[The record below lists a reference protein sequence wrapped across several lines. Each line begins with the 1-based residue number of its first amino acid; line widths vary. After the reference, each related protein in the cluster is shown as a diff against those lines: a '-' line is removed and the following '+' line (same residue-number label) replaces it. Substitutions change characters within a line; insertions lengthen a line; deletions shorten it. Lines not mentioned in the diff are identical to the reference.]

1 MKIKLLILGLGLGAS
16 ILAGCNDDFS
26 SIGTSIQPG
35 DDTIAVYMDTFQIQA
50 TTVQL
55 DSIYARSTSAQL
67 GELYDPLYGNLVSDY
82 MCQFYCPSDFQ
93 FKHTPYE
100 GKIDSVE
107 FNIYY
112 NGSNKNGVWVGDSL
126 APMRAEIFKI
136 TSPLQKNFY
145 TNIDPKQY
153 CNMQE
158 SMGAQAYTAYN
169 TSISDSLRN
178 SDGYSPHVSIKMP
191 TEFGQKFYD
200 ETINN
205 PGTFKNQETFNEFFP
220 GLYVTTT
227 FGSGNILSVASS
239 VLKIYYNYA
248 VKSTAGKDSLIT
260 TWEAF
265 SVTKEIIQ
273 LSRFKNTD
281 MSQLLQPNDSYAFFK
296 TPAGV
301 CTRIVLPTKE
311 ITPIMKERIV
321 NNLPLELKAM
331 PQEDWQYA
339 LAPPPYLLILPEDS
353 VKSFF
358 EGSQIDNNVTS
369 FLSKAY
375 DATTRTYSFP
385 NLANLLKYQMENN
398 PDKDLSLLLI
408 PVQRTTTT
416 GNSYGQ
422 STVVTTAI
430 TNYLAPSGVKIRKDE
445 EVMKIGITS
454 CKYVR

>member
-158 SMGAQAYTAYN
+158 SMGAIKYSKTEC
-169 TSISDSLRN
+169 RN
-178 SDGYSPHVSIKMP
+178 KKCVI
-191 TEFGQKFYD
+191 FG
-200 ETINN
+200 ELSN
-205 PGTFKNQETFNEFFP
+205 
-220 GLYVTTT
+220 
-227 FGSGNILSVASS
+227 GNL
-239 VLKIYYNYA
+239 
-248 VKSTAGKDSLIT
+248 
-260 TWEAF
+260 
-265 SVTKEIIQ
+265 
-273 LSRFKNTD
+273 
-281 MSQLLQPNDSYAFFK
+281 
-296 TPAGV
+296 
-301 CTRIVLPTKE
+301 
-311 ITPIMKERIV
+311 
-321 NNLPLELKAM
+321 NLE
-331 PQEDWQYA
+331 E
-339 LAPPPYLLILPEDS
+339 
-353 VKSFF
+353 
-358 EGSQIDNNVTS
+358 
-369 FLSKAY
+369 
-375 DATTRTYSFP
+375 
-385 NLANLLKYQMENN
+385 
-398 PDKDLSLLLI
+398 I
-408 PVQRTTTT
+408 PVQPLHDMRIIKGTLRELAENPISDTYDDKTDDYVFAELT
-416 GNSYGQ
+416 DENPVTNAFSTLENIYPNIMGLEYVNRKKSIEMTPEMYGKTEGKSNIELFSDFYKMQ
-422 STVVTTAI
+422 NGKEIEPES
-430 TNYLAPSGVKIRKDE
+430 VKIIERIFKEIGGVNDE
-445 EVMKIGITS
+445 TD
-454 CKYVR
+454 

>member
-93 FKHTPYE
+93 FAHTPYE

-112 NGSNKNGVWVGDSL
+112 NGSNRNGVWVGDSL

-205 PGTFKNQETFNEFFP
+205 PGTFKNQECN
-220 GLYVTTT
+220 
-227 FGSGNILSVASS
+227 
-239 VLKIYYNYA
+239 
-248 VKSTAGKDSLIT
+248 
-260 TWEAF
+260 
-265 SVTKEIIQ
+265 
-273 LSRFKNTD
+273 
-281 MSQLLQPNDSYAFFK
+281 
-296 TPAGV
+296 
-301 CTRIVLPTKE
+301 
-311 ITPIMKERIV
+311 
-321 NNLPLELKAM
+321 
-331 PQEDWQYA
+331 
-339 LAPPPYLLILPEDS
+339 
-353 VKSFF
+353 
-358 EGSQIDNNVTS
+358 
-369 FLSKAY
+369 
-375 DATTRTYSFP
+375 
-385 NLANLLKYQMENN
+385 
-398 PDKDLSLLLI
+398 
-408 PVQRTTTT
+408 
-416 GNSYGQ
+416 
-422 STVVTTAI
+422 
-430 TNYLAPSGVKIRKDE
+430 NYLR
-445 EVMKIGITS
+445 
-454 CKYVR
+454 